1 MSRHARRS
9 VPVPVRRRALACL
22 LALATATPVD
32 AQTIADYSRAQRLLL
47 ESAMAQA
54 AARSAGLGAST
65 PASGT
70 PAPASATGLPALPA
84 RTSPPSMSRAVAL
97 PSAPAA
103 LQVSGVFVSSQG
115 VLAEVVIDA
124 TPHLLGPG
132 QGVPG
137 TAWHVESIAV
147 DEVVLARRGGV
158 AAGAGA
164 PGVRQ
169 VFPLPALR

>member
-1 MSRHARRS
+1 MSRRARRS

-22 LALATATPVD
+22 LALAAEAPVG

-47 ESAMAQA
+47 ESVMAQA
-54 AARSAGLGAST
+54 AARSAGLGASA
-65 PASGT
+65 PAIGA
-70 PAPASATGLPALPA
+70 PAPASATGLPSLPP
-84 RTSPPSMSRAVAL
+84 RTSPPSMSRAAAL
-97 PSAPAA
+97 PPAPAA
-103 LQVSGVFVSSQG
+103 LQVSGVFASSRG
-115 VLAEVVIDA
+115 VLAEVVVDA
-124 TPHLLGPG
+124 TPYLLGAG

-137 TAWHVESIAV
+137 TAWRVESIAV